1 MSDSNLSPFPMDGG
15 TSGITRS
22 GAGKYPNPFCDISS
36 EYVPRDLNI
45 VFEWMEYLF
54 LTFGTVRTAAR
65 RVVRYFLT
73 EVVLEGESDNEREK
87 YEKFLHD
94 ELNLM
99 NNLANIGD
107 DYMCF
112 HGDTLVVAKDGIFP
126 IRELEGKTVDV
137 LSEGGKYRSA
147 EFKSFGT
154 QELMEVEFSDGRT
167 VLATPEH
174 QWTVLNMSSD
184 KMTVPTAG
192 LLPGYRIERTVA
204 PRPPKNDEFMEG
216 VRHGFVFG
224 DGTAYNKTRK
234 TPHSKAM
241 FYGEKDKAML
251 PYFECHGNPPVSVD
265 GLSYARLDIH
275 GLPAHYKDLPS
286 KTVSASYWYGFV
298 CGFLAADGSVDTYG
312 CCVLTQASKATLE
325 AIVEQLPRIG
335 MAAGP
340 IRTYEHDAVFQRDDG
355 SESVFE
361 GMSYS
366 VVTLLKR
373 FMTPDDL
380 IIEAH
385 KGKFVDNASTTNY
398 GKYIRVKSVKP
409 TGLTDKVYCCVEPE
423 THTFVIDNGILTGNC
438 YGNVFVSIYF
448 PFDRFLI
455 CPHCGM
461 EYHTKTIDYKFNL
474 ADGKFSGNC
483 MKCNK
488 ENVEFKREDRRS
500 PDKSRVRIIRWN
512 PKYMRLRHHPISG
525 KIDYFLEME
534 PLFVNRLRAG
544 EKFYI
549 DETPWSMIEACRTSA
564 KDAGRVLFK
573 FRDDAIFHFRD
584 ATLAGMAPTGPRGWA
599 IPPMMPNFRLAY
611 YIQLLRRYDEAIA
624 LDFIMPFRVI
634 YPDMNKD
641 KQGSDPLSLMSMG
654 NFISH
659 MTQMVENK
667 RKNITDI
674 QIAPFPIGYQ
684 MLGGEAK
691 TLAPKDSIAQAIDE
705 LLNALGFP
713 AELYRGSLSI
723 QAFPVALRLFEKTW
737 GNLIDGMNDFV
748 RWLLE
753 RLARHFMWGPVTGE
767 LRSVTLA
774 DDIERKALALQAA
787 AGMDISKA
795 TAYRPLGIDYLE
807 EQRRV
812 VEEQEEIQK
821 LQQEAME
828 RQQASQGA
836 PSGGGGGGQPQ
847 GGGGATTQPGATP
860 GDVYEQGKALAQQLL
875 LQTPPTAR
883 RGQLVQIKHTN
894 PTLHAIVLQ
903 EMNNMRQ
910 QFASQG
916 QQAMMQQ
923 AGAKQASAIDM
934 QLDKIPS
941 PMLIGILLSDQICDY
956 TRKDLAKIAMDIRAG
971 VPYAKEAFHFIF
983 EKVRGLT

>member
-1 MSDSNLSPFPMDGG
+1 MSDFNNLSPFPSEGA
-15 TSGITRS
+15 SGLTRS
-22 GAGKYPNPFCDISS
+22 GANKFPNPFCDIAS
-36 EYVPRDLNI
+36 EYVPRDLNV
-45 VFEWMEYLF
+45 VFEWMEYLY
-54 LTFGTVRTAAR
+54 LTMGTMRTASR

-73 EVVLEGESDNEREK
+73 EVVLEGESDAERDK

-107 DYMCF
+107 DY
-112 HGDTLVVAKDGIFP
+112 
-126 IRELEGKTVDV
+126 
-137 LSEGGKYRSA
+137 
-147 EFKSFGT
+147 
-154 QELMEVEFSDGRT
+154 
-167 VLATPEH
+167 
-174 QWTVLNMSSD
+174 
-184 KMTVPTAG
+184 
-192 LLPGYRIERTVA
+192 
-204 PRPPKNDEFMEG
+204 
-216 VRHGFVFG
+216 
-224 DGTAYNKTRK
+224 
-234 TPHSKAM
+234 
-241 FYGEKDKAML
+241 
-251 PYFECHGNPPVSVD
+251 SV
-265 GLSYARLDIH
+265 
-275 GLPAHYKDLPS
+275 
-286 KTVSASYWYGFV
+286 
-298 CGFLAADGSVDTYG
+298 
-312 CCVLTQASKATLE
+312 
-325 AIVEQLPRIG
+325 
-335 MAAGP
+335 
-340 IRTYEHDAVFQRDDG
+340 
-355 SESVFE
+355 
-361 GMSYS
+361 
-366 VVTLLKR
+366 
-373 FMTPDDL
+373 
-380 IIEAH
+380 
-385 KGKFVDNASTTNY
+385 
-398 GKYIRVKSVKP
+398 
-409 TGLTDKVYCCVEPE
+409 
-423 THTFVIDNGILTGNC
+423 

-474 ADGKFSGNC
+474 ADGKFSGTC
-483 MKCNK
+483 LKCNK
-488 ENVEFKREDRRS
+488 ESVEFKREDRRS
-500 PDKSRVRIIRWN
+500 PDRSRVRIIRWN
-512 PKYMRLRHHPISG
+512 PKYMRLRQHPISG

-584 ATLAGMAPTGPRGWA
+584 ATLAGMPPTGPRGWA
-599 IPPMMPNFRLAY
+599 IPPMMANFKLAY

-624 LDFIMPFRVI
+624 LDFIMPFRVM

-641 KQGSDPLSLMSMG
+641 KQGGDPLSLMSMG

-659 MTQMVENK
+659 MTQMIENK
-667 RKNITDI
+667 RRNITDI

-691 TLAPKDSIAQAIDE
+691 TLAPKDNIAQAIDE
-705 LLNALGFP
+705 LLNAMGFP

-737 GNLIDGMNDFV
+737 GALVDGMNDFV

-774 DDIERKALALQAA
+774 DDIERKALALQAS

-795 TAYRPLGIDYLE
+795 TAYRPLGIDYME

-836 PSGGGGGGQPQ
+836 PSGGGGGQPQ
-847 GGGGATTQPGATP
+847 QGGAGTQPGATP

-916 QQAMMQQ
+916 QEAMMQQ
-923 AGAKQASAIDM
+923 AGAKMASAIDQ
-934 QLDKIPS
+934 QLDKVPS
-941 PMLIGILLSDQICDY
+941 PFLIGILISDQICDY
-956 TRKDLAKIAMDIRAG
+956 TRKDLAKIAMDVKYGI
-971 VPYAKEAFHFIF
+971 PYAKEAFHFIF
-983 EKVRGLT
+983 EKVRGLA